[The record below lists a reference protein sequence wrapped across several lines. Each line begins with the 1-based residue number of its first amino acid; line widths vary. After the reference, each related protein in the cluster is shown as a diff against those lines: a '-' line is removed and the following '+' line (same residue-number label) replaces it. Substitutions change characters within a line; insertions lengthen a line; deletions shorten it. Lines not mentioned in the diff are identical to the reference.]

1 MQACD
6 LAIEDSS
13 ERVVNLMVDLLEFFT
28 KTNVVTVDQF
38 ERVSIYTWCSDYI
51 LVFFCIL
58 YKNMTPKLFYRASSA
73 LAVYAM
79 VVCLCVCLSVRVS
92 VRHKSEF
99 Y

>member
-38 ERVSIYTWCSDYI
+38 ERVSNHAVI
-51 LVFFCIL
+51 LL
-58 YKNMTPKLFYRASSA
+58 
-73 LAVYAM
+73 
-79 VVCLCVCLSVRVS
+79 CLCSCFFT
-92 VRHKSEF
+92 KS
-99 Y
+99 